1 MRKNYAWGILSIVFM
16 GLTCCAQQPQAQTSS
31 GVSTGR
37 QVQQNYGRLPLLFE
51 ANQGQ
56 TDSQVKF
63 LSQGKGYSVFLTSG
77 SMVLSLRPMEV
88 ASAPE
93 TSASP
98 VFGAKKRSRSAI
110 RQMEAAARAQKTA
123 STTLAFNLVGAST
136 NPQVVGEEPLP
147 TKVNY
152 FIGRDPK
159 KWRTNVPA
167 FARIRY
173 RNVYP
178 GIDLVYY
185 GNNRS
190 MEYDFDLAPGA
201 DAARIQFDVKGAD
214 AVKVDSDG
222 NLVLTKGA
230 GELRFQ
236 VPVLYQET
244 NGARARVAGTYVL
257 RGSTHV
263 GFEVGAYDPT
273 KPLVIDPVLVYSTY
287 LGGSSDDFSNG
298 IAVDSAGD
306 AYVVGLTD
314 SPNFPTT
321 GLGTQFRIFLAK
333 LDPTGSS
340 LLFADYFGGTS
351 GGDEASAVALDS
363 SGNAYVTGVAT
374 SSDFPVVNAYQS
386 TLAGSQDAFLV
397 KFAANG
403 SSITY
408 STYLGGST
416 LTSIGG
422 STSQIGNSV
431 TVDSTGE
438 AIVAGVTAATDFPTT
453 PGAYQTSVSADQ
465 FGDLGLYGFLTKF
478 AANGASLVYSTYLAG
493 SILNTSSCT
502 GCFPDSE
509 ILGVATDGSG
519 NAYVTGFTTT
529 TDFPA
534 TSGAYTTTFP
544 GYYLSDVGFVSEFDT
559 SGAIVYSTYLGG
571 LTSSFLNAIA
581 VDTHGSA
588 YVTGYDIAND
598 TFPIVTTSICD
609 PSVPSPA
616 CNGAI
621 IAKLDPTGATLTYST
636 FLGTSNNMAGQAIQ
650 VDASG
655 DAFIVGS
662 DVGFDLANPI
672 EGYAGNGDV
681 VVAEID
687 PTGSTLL
694 MATFLGGQDWEA
706 ASGLALDSSGAA
718 YVTGVTKSLDFPVTQ
733 SAFQVALGGQTDAF
747 VTKIDPTTSAPAV
760 AMAPFSLQFGS
771 QIVATTSAPQT
782 TVLRNMGSAALTI
795 TSKTVG
801 ADFGETDDC
810 GTSVA
815 AASFCTFTVT
825 FTPTGTGTFSENLT
839 IVDDAAGSPH
849 FVTLTGTGIT
859 GPGPFTASPSSVGF
873 SSSPVG
879 SATAAQTVTV
889 TNTSNATVS
898 INGVQATGDFSVVT
912 NNCGSVA
919 ANGTCTV
926 QVSFTPAAAGTQT
939 GTLRLVSSAGNS
951 ETVALTG
958 SGIDFVASATNPSA
972 TVKAGGTATYQLSLG
987 SVGGNFSDAVSFA
1000 CTGAP
1005 AYATCTVTPQ
1015 SVIPGNSSST
1025 VTVTVSTAGTAA
1037 AMHTPSGTQNR
1048 FLAAWIFAPMG
1059 FFGVLLLGRYDRRK
1073 KIVQHAGLAITIVAL
1088 FLLAGC
1094 SGTSTGA
1101 AQSKSLA
1108 QATPAGTY
1116 TVTMVGTSG
1125 KAKHSVPLTLTVQ

>member
-687 PTGSTLL
+687 PTASTLL

-718 YVTGVTKSLDFPVTQ
+718 YVTGVTKSPDFPATQ

-747 VTKIDPTTSAPAV
+747 VTKIDPTTNAPAV

-825 FTPTGTGTFSENLT
+825 FTPSGTGTFNENLT
-839 IVDDAAGSPH
+839 IVDNAAGSPH
-849 FVTLTGTGIT
+849 LVTLTGTGIT

-873 SSSPVG
+873 SSFPVG
-879 SATAAQTVTV
+879 NATAAQTVTV
-889 TNTSNATVS
+889 TNTSNARVS
-898 INGVQATGDFSVVT
+898 INEAQATGDFSVVT

-926 QVSFTPAAAGTQT
+926 QVSFTPTAAGTQT
-939 GTLRLVSSAGNS
+939 GTLRLVSSAGSS

-972 TVKAGGTATYQLSLG
+972 TAKAGGTATYQLSLG

-1000 CTGAP
+1000 CSGAP

-1015 SVIPGNSSST
+1015 SVIPGNSST
-1025 VTVTVSTAGTAA
+1025 VTVTVRTAGTAA
-1037 AMHTPSGTQNR
+1037 AMRTPSGTQNR
-1048 FLAAWIFAPMG
+1048 FLAAWIFAPIG
-1059 FFGVLLLGRYDRRK
+1059 FFGVLLLGRYDRGK
-1073 KIVQHAGLAITIVAL
+1073 KIVQHAGLAIAIVGL

-1101 AQSKSLA
+1101 SQSRSVA

-1116 TVTMVGTSG
+1116 TLTVVGTSG
-1125 KAKHSVPLTLTVQ
+1125 KAKHSVSLTLIVE